1 MPDSL
6 LGAYAAQTSACKQ
19 VYVAAFVTV
28 EASRGS
34 VNLEGGL
41 TGLLTSLIHGP
52 APVALISFGNPYMFK
67 DFPQVAAYAATFS
80 TADTSEVAAAQAI
93 LGQIPITGKLPVS
106 IPGLAKIGDGLS
118 VPAKSKPASNSLQ

>member
-6 LGAYAAQTSACKQ
+6 LAAYAAQTSSCKQ

-34 VNLEGGL
+34 VNPEGGL
-41 TGLLTSLIHGP
+41 SGLLTTLVRAT

-80 TADTSEVAAAQAI
+80 TADTSEMAVAQAI
-93 LGQIPITGKLPVS
+93 LGEIPITGKLPVS
-106 IPGLAKIGDGLS
+106 IPGLAKIGEGLS
-118 VPAKSKPASNSLQ
+118 VPAKSKPASNSVQ

>member
-1 MPDSL
+1 M
-6 LGAYAAQTSACKQ
+6 
-19 VYVAAFVTV
+19 AAFVTV